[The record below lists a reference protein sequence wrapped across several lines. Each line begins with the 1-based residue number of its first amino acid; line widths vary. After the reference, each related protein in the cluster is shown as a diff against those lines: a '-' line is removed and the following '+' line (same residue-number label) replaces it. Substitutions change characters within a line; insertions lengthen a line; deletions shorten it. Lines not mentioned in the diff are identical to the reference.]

1 MTDEPLTTQ
10 KDQISSFE
18 YTIFD
23 DGIVV
28 CGNCTNESIFDF
40 VKNHISPH
48 KFAAIVTDPPYGNI
62 LDDAWDKTKLT
73 QQQFSDWM
81 VGWFKVWLDLL
92 PDGGAFY
99 VWGGIG
105 IPKFR
110 PFFQFLADI
119 ETNKEFNVV
128 LATLI
133 TWGKRRAYGVKN
145 NFLFT
150 REELA
155 YFVKGKK
162 NKPRVFNIP
171 LLKKVRG
178 YEGYNKKY
186 PAKSEFLRRT
196 NVWSDITEI
205 FKGKT
210 HPAEKAARVCEIPI
224 EVSSNKDEW
233 VLDLFGGSGSTAIAA
248 RKLGR
253 KFVIIEKDKGSYNK
267 IIAKL
272 QPVV

>member
-1 MTDEPLTTQ
+1 M
-10 KDQISSFE
+10 FE
-18 YTIFD
+18 HTVFD
-23 DGIVV
+23 DGVV
-28 CGNCTNESIFDF
+28 ICGDCNDKSIFEF
-40 VKNHISPH
+40 VKNHITPQ

-62 LDDAWDKTKLT
+62 LDDVWDKTKLT

-81 VGWFKVWLDLL
+81 TGWFKLWLDLL

-133 TWGKRRAYGVKN
+133 TWGKRRAYGTKN

-155 YFVKGKK
+155 YFVKGKE

-171 LLKKVRG
+171 LLEKLRG
-178 YEGYNKKY
+178 YEGYNSKY

-233 VLDLFGGSGSTAIAA
+233 ILDLFGGSGSTAIAA

-253 KFVIIEKDKGSYNK
+253 KFVIIEKDKESCDK
-267 IIAKL
+267 IVAKL
-272 QPVV
+272 QPIV